1 MWFTV
6 RFFRPFKLHEVFP
19 TYFICYVGIVVASVT
34 SPAFGMQALG
44 QAIFWFGFACYA
56 ALLVL
61 VTYRYAKHE
70 VPEGARPL
78 FCIYTAPH
86 EPVHRGL
93 PGRDGR
99 AERPVRGRDDGAGPG
114 AVPGGALPRLP
125 RLLRL
130 KFYPSYAAMTF
141 PFVITATAL
150 GQGTAFFRANGVALP
165 FAFDVVF
172 YVEVALA
179 TIMVAYVLAHYLRF
193 FFSRIEQPQSV
204 AVLKENAQ
212 IARFSENFDN

>member
-1 MWFTV
+1 MMALAQVLF
-6 RFFRPFKLHEVFP
+6 L
-19 TYFICYVGIVVASVT
+19 VVLS
-34 SPAFGMQALG
+34 
-44 QAIFWFGFACYA
+44 
-56 ALLVL
+56 
-61 VTYRYAKHE
+61 
-70 VPEGARPL
+70 
-78 FCIYTAPH
+78 
-86 EPVHRGL
+86 
-93 PGRDGR
+93 
-99 AERPVRGRDDGAGPG
+99 
-114 AVPGGALPRLP
+114 RLP

-193 FFSRIEQPQSV
+193 FFRRIEQPQSV

>member
-1 MWFTV
+1 M
-6 RFFRPFKLHEVFP
+6 
-19 TYFICYVGIVVASVT
+19 
-34 SPAFGMQALG
+34 
-44 QAIFWFGFACYA
+44 
-56 ALLVL
+56 L

-78 FCIYTAPH
+78 FCIYTAPMSLSIM
-86 EPVHRGL
+86 GYL
-93 PGRDGR
+93 
-99 AERPVRGRDDGAGPG
+99 
-114 AVPGGALPRLP
+114 AVADAPNALFVGVMMVLAQVLLLVVLSRLP
-125 RLLRL
+125 HLLRL

-150 GQGTAFFRANGVALP
+150 GQGTAFFRGNGVALP

-179 TIMVAYVLAHYLRF
+179 TVMVAYVLAHYLRF
-193 FFSRIEQPQSV
+193 FFRRIEQPQSV